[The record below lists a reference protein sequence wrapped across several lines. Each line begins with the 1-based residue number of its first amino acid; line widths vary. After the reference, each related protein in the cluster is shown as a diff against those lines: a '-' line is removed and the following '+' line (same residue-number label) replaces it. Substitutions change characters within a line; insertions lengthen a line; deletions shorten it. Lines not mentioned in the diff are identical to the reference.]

1 MQWFG
6 AMHRF
11 QSRRGVESA
20 GFAHQIGEMILQTG
34 GPHAVGT
41 CRQSVT
47 HRTANRT
54 DWRLTVETAEDIAGT
69 ESDEQTI
76 DLRQH
81 IRGEER
87 DGNGIAVFQIM
98 THRRRQIGTHLLKR
112 VPVAGLEP

>member
-34 GPHAVGT
+34 GPHAVGS

-69 ESDEQTI
+69 ES
-76 DLRQH
+76 
-81 IRGEER
+81 
-87 DGNGIAVFQIM
+87 AVFQIM

>member
-98 THRRRQIGTHLLKR
+98 THHRRQIGTHLLKR

>member
-34 GPHAVGT
+34 GPHAVDT

-98 THRRRQIGTHLLKR
+98 THHRRQIGTHLLKR